1 MCGKRDSTQSA
12 HQEYNESC
20 TRINIG
26 LTSYLSL
33 LVIANH
39 SNDGPV
45 DVAWNI
51 RTQRIGKPKNI
62 MMIRRSC
69 CDRMISRVHAPT
81 SGHYHYTHSYTSS
94 YPAKAT
100 NRSTKGDKNDGT
112 SIALF
117 HTTTHY
123 NTYTAHAIVV

>member
-1 MCGKRDSTQSA
+1 MGELDKASLGDRAPCDPSST
-12 HQEYNESC
+12 
-20 TRINIG
+20 
-26 LTSYLSL
+26 L
-33 LVIANH
+33 LVSI
-39 SNDGPV
+39 V
-45 DVAWNI
+45 
-51 RTQRIGKPKNI
+51 
-62 MMIRRSC
+62 
-69 CDRMISRVHAPT
+69 APT